1 MRAPTCDPEPDVKIS
16 AARTDITQ
24 LDALRS
30 TAAKVDD
37 VAGELLQGN
46 IEDTTEIH
54 ARPSNERHHPHDVD
68 DRDLITHSRTEGGG
82 GNPVYLSEKD
92 CGSMP
97 MSEKSEPS
105 RSGRSGRES
114 SSRKVRTSAR
124 SASRESS
131 KRVSVA
137 EDADCCPSAQ
147 DACPPKSRECEA
159 FAAMEE
165 LKKNQNTRKCP
176 TPPPPPPASSES
188 CEPAS
193 TEDDGSSNNNGTTA
207 HGGESRRPLT
217 KAGQMYFKVKS
228 ALQQIAS
235 LRRQN
240 MYLKE
245 EIDEWNEA
253 LKADGWRDMIFI
265 RFGSGIID

>member
-1 MRAPTCDPEPDVKIS
+1 
-16 AARTDITQ
+16 
-24 LDALRS
+24 
-30 TAAKVDD
+30 
-37 VAGELLQGN
+37 
-46 IEDTTEIH
+46 
-54 ARPSNERHHPHDVD
+54 
-68 DRDLITHSRTEGGG
+68 
-82 GNPVYLSEKD
+82 
-92 CGSMP
+92 
-97 MSEKSEPS
+97 
-105 RSGRSGRES
+105 
-114 SSRKVRTSAR
+114 
-124 SASRESS
+124 
-131 KRVSVA
+131 
-137 EDADCCPSAQ
+137 
-147 DACPPKSRECEA
+147 
-159 FAAMEE
+159 MEE

-176 TPPPPPPASSES
+176 TPPPPPASSES